1 MKDTHILLLPHKTTK
16 VSLIAICCITITA
29 VLQTNFNHN
38 VVNTSFPVH
47 ITLHL
52 TSYRVCMMENATQR
66 WSPPKEEHQRKQ
78 KQTQVVEHAHL
89 RT

>member
-1 MKDTHILLLPHKTTK
+1 MKDMHILLLPHKNTK

-29 VLQTNFNHN
+29 VLQTYFNHN
-38 VVNTSFPVH
+38 MVNTSFPVH

-52 TSYRVCMMENATQR
+52 TSYRVRMMENATR